1 MMDFSETL
9 RDLLKADLPLR
20 TATLYGLSGLEPEEL
35 ERLTSSWF
43 SISLTRRHTLV
54 KELVDITETNFEVD
68 FESIFRW
75 GLQDDDADVRAM
87 CVEGLWENENLTLMN
102 ELLYL
107 LQTDPSDKVRAAAA
121 MSLGRFLL
129 LSELGK
135 LPSERCQEVYESLY
149 NTVLEGNEALEVRRR
164 ALESISYVSRDEV
177 IVLIQ
182 SAFDHPAEEMRV
194 SAVFGMGR
202 SADPRWIGDVMGE
215 LFSIDPEMR
224 YEAARA
230 CGELQARMAVPR
242 LAELID
248 DPDREVQEAALWAI
262 GQAGGDEARRLLE
275 TCCEEGDEVT
285 RSAAEEALQELQFLY
300 GQLDFPFYAMNDVES
315 DPSL

>member
-1 MMDFSETL
+1 MDFSQTL
-9 RDLLKADLPLR
+9 GDLLKAEVPLIP
-20 TATLYGLSGLEPEEL
+20 AALYNLSGLEPEEL
-35 ERLTSSWF
+35 ERLTTSWF
-43 SISLTRRHTLV
+43 FIPLTRRQTLV
-54 KELVDITETNFEVD
+54 RELVDIAEANFEVD

-75 GLQDDDADVRAM
+75 GLQDDDADVRAV
-87 CVEGLWENENLTLMN
+87 CVEGLWENQDLMLMN
-102 ELLYL
+102 ELLHL
-107 LQTDPSDKVRAAAA
+107 LQSDPSDRVRAAAA
-121 MSLGRFLL
+121 VSLGRYLL

-135 LPSERCQEVYESLY
+135 LPSERCQVVYENLY
-149 NTVLEGNEALEVRRR
+149 DTILESNEALEVRRR

-177 IVLIQ
+177 TALIQ
-182 SAFDHPAEEMRV
+182 SAYDHPEEQMRI

-202 SADPRWIGDVMGE
+202 SADPRWIGDAMGE

-275 TCCEEGDEVT
+275 TCYEEGDEVT
-285 RSAAEEALQELQFLY
+285 RSAAEAALQELEFLY
-300 GQLDFPFYAMNDVES
+300 GHLDFPFYVVDDAE
-315 DPSL
+315 